1 MFRPQDVPS
10 VDDIVAA
17 LEASLQCLDEGVIA
31 GIPRLILCETVYD
44 VAATVA
50 TGRPDILV
58 RLHHVSVPWDFTRHS
73 IQWFVTS
80 ARHMNGCVVLEV
92 PLIDTLDPE
101 NNDPY
106 NMVPFMEERPV
117 MVWPRFA
124 IQEPIDS
131 LPDGQLCMIPD
142 QQLGWMC
149 QRTGHIYANL
159 EAVIADAGLL
169 PSKGGA

>member
-17 LEASLQCLDEGVIA
+17 LEASLQCLDEGVVT
-31 GIPRLILCETVYD
+31 GIPRLILCETMYD
-44 VAATVA
+44 VVA

-58 RLHHVSVPWDFTRHS
+58 RLHHVNVPWDFTRHS

-80 ARHMNGCVVLEV
+80 ARRMNGCVVLEV
-92 PLIDTLDPE
+92 PLIDTVDPD

-106 NMVPFMEERPV
+106 NMVPFIEERPV

-124 IQEPIDS
+124 TQQPIEA
-131 LPDGQLCMIPD
+131 LPPGTVCMIPD
-142 QQLGWMC
+142 QQLGWLC
-149 QRTGHIYANL
+149 QYTGHIYANL
-159 EAVIADAGLL
+159 EALIADAGLL
-169 PSKGGA
+169 PAKEGA